1 MRYRTWGAQRAEIA
15 AAVRAA
21 LTRMAREVIDFSIR
35 VFEKAGQ
42 DDIFFLAGAIAFNIL
57 LAAIPFLLLIVALI
71 GYVLPQLFEDPQ
83 KAAVNYLV
91 SILPASRALVSF
103 ARDFIDGLIRERA
116 QAGLVGLAL
125 FVWASTRLFGSLRS
139 VMKSIFD
146 LQEDRGVIGGK
157 IFDMKM
163 VLVSGILFL
172 ANTGITLGLE
182 AVQTF
187 GIEWLGIGEA
197 AQLQAIRRAY
207 AQLLAFLFTFLMF
220 VLIYRYLPTRRI
232 PWRISLVAATFT
244 GVVWESLKGAFA
256 WYVTHVASYAST
268 YGTLATLVILVFWI
282 YYSAVVFILGG
293 EVAQVYE
300 LNRIRRRQKELLE

>member
-1 MRYRTWGAQRAEIA
+1 MRYRTWGAQRAEVA
-15 AAVRAA
+15 TAVRAA
-21 LTRMAREVIDFSIR
+21 LTRMVREAIDFSIR

-42 DDIFFLAGAIAFNIL
+42 DDIFFLAGGIAFNIL

-91 SILPASRALVSF
+91 SILPASRALVSY

-146 LQEDRGVIGGK
+146 LQEDRGVIAGK

-163 VLVSGILFL
+163 VLVAGILFL

-187 GIEWLGIGEA
+187 GIEWLGIGEE

>member
-1 MRYRTWGAQRAEIA
+1 MRYRTWGAQRAEVVT
-15 AAVRAA
+15 AVRAA
-21 LTRMAREVIDFSIR
+21 LTRMAREAVDFTIR
-35 VFEKAGQ
+35 VYEKAGQ
-42 DDIFFLAGAIAFNIL
+42 DDIFFLAGGIAFNIL

-91 SILPASRALVSF
+91 SILPASRALVSY
-103 ARDFIDGLIRERA
+103 ARAFIDGLIQERA

-187 GIEWLGIGEA
+187 GIQWLGIGEE